1 MPVVVVVVVVAVV
14 AVAVVAVVA
23 VVVVVVAVVAV
34 VGAGRW
40 SGVCLSLPN
49 TPETVQY
56 AACFLKKTIQCL
68 CRH

>member
-1 MPVVVVVVVVAVV
+1 MPVVVVVVVAVVV

-23 VVVVVVAVVAV
+23 VVVVVAVVAV
-34 VGAGRW
+34 FVAGRW